1 MLRPARPLSALTA
14 AAIVVAVLSGCASTG
29 GAGAPSSGA
38 GLSVGAVDLSGACPA
53 TVVIQTDWNPQ
64 AEQGGLFALLGPD
77 ARIDAGKKSV
87 SGPLMAK
94 GEWTGVDVEIRAG
107 GPAIGFSG
115 VPAQM
120 YTDPDILLGWVNTDD
135 AVAASDT
142 LPTTAVMST
151 FEKAPWAIM
160 WDPKTYPDVHS
171 IADLGK
177 TDATVRYFDGTTY
190 MDYLT
195 GSGLLRTGQLD
206 GSYDGTPAAFIA
218 ADGTAAQQGFATVEP
233 WVYENAIPEWGR
245 ALDYQLVAD
254 TGYPIYA
261 VALAARTAD
270 VEGRADCLAKLVPV
284 IQQASVDYFA
294 DPSAANALIVSAVEQ
309 YDNGWV
315 YPAAEAENST
325 AQQRA
330 LGLAANGAD
339 GTFGSF
345 DEARVARVQSIVTPI
360 LTAKGVT
367 VPAGLTAEALA
378 TNRFLDP
385 AIALP

>member
-1 MLRPARPLSALTA
+1 MPRSARPLSTLA
-14 AAIVVAVLSGCASTG
+14 ATAIVVAVLSGCASTG
-29 GAGAPSSGA
+29 SAEAPSSGA
-38 GLSVGAVDLSGACPA
+38 GLSIGAVDLSGVCPA

-64 AEQGGLFALLGPD
+64 AEQGGLFTLLGPD
-77 ARIDAGKKSV
+77 ATIDAGRKSV
-87 SGPLMAK
+87 SGPLVAK

-135 AVAASDT
+135 AIAASDT

-195 GSGLLRTGQLD
+195 GSGLVRQDQLD
-206 GSYDGTPAAFIA
+206 GSYDGTPAAFVA
-218 ADGTAAQQGFATVEP
+218 AEGKAAQQGFATVEP

-245 ALDYQLVAD
+245 PLDYQLVAD

-261 VALAARTAD
+261 VALAVRSAD
-270 VEGRADCLAKLVPV
+270 VDAKADCLAKLVPV

-294 DPSAANALIVSAVEQ
+294 DPTPANDVIVSAVEQ

-315 YPAAEAENST
+315 YPAAEAANST

-330 LGLAANGAD
+330 LGLAANGVD

-345 DEARVARVQSIVTPI
+345 DEARIAQVESIVTPI
-360 LTAKGVT
+360 LVAKGVT
-367 VPAGLTAEALA
+367 VPTGLTPEELA

-385 AIALP
+385 SIALP

>member
-1 MLRPARPLSALTA
+1 MIRPSRPLSALATGA
-14 AAIVVAVLSGCASTG
+14 TVAVALTGCAS
-29 GAGAPSSGA
+29 GASTPAATSDLAIGET
-38 GLSVGAVDLSGACPA
+38 DLSAVCPA
-53 TVVIQTDWNPQ
+53 NVVIQTDWNPQ
-64 AEQGGLFALLGPD
+64 AEQGGLFTLLGPD
-77 ARIDAGKKSV
+77 STIDAGKKSV
-87 SGPLMAK
+87 SGPLMSK
-94 GEWTGVDVEIRAG
+94 GSWTGVNVEIRAG

-135 AVAASDT
+135 AIAASDT

-195 GSGLLRTGQLD
+195 GSGLLRADQLD

-218 ADGTAAQQGFATVEP
+218 ADGKAAQQGFATVEP
-233 WVYENAIPEWGR
+233 WVYENAIPEWAR
-245 ALDYQLVAD
+245 PLDYQLVAD

-261 VALAARTAD
+261 VALAVRSAD
-270 VEGRADCLAKLVPV
+270 VEQQSACLSALVPV

-294 DPSAANALIVSAVEQ
+294 DPEPANARIVSAVEQ

-315 YPAAEAENST
+315 YPAEEASNST
-325 AQQRA
+325 VQQRA
-330 LGLAANGAD
+330 LGLAANGGD

-345 DEARVARVQSIVTPI
+345 DAERVAKVQSIVTPI
-360 LTAKGVT
+360 LSAKGVS
-367 VPAGLTAEALA
+367 VADGLTPESLA
-378 TNRFLDP
+378 TNRFLD
-385 AIALP
+385 ASIALP

>member
-1 MLRPARPLSALTA
+1 MTRLPRPLSTLSAGALVAVALT
-14 AAIVVAVLSGCASTG
+14 GCAASG
-29 GAGAPSSGA
+29 GASSATSTSDMPIGAT
-38 GLSVGAVDLSGACPA
+38 DLSSVCPA

-64 AEQGGLFALLGPD
+64 AEQGGLFTLLGSD
-77 ARIDAGKKSV
+77 ARIDAGKNSV
-87 SGPLMAK
+87 SGPLMSQR
-94 GEWTGVDVEIRAG
+94 EWTGVDVEIRAG

-135 AVAASDT
+135 AIAASDT

-160 WDPKTYPDVHS
+160 WDPKTYPEVHS
-171 IADLGK
+171 IADLGR
-177 TDATVRYFDGTTY
+177 TSATVRYFDGTTY

-195 GSGLLRTGQLD
+195 GSGLLRTDQLD

-218 ADGTAAQQGFATVEP
+218 ANGTAAQQGFATVEP
-233 WVYENAIPEWGR
+233 WVYENAILEWGR
-245 ALDYQLVAD
+245 PLDYQLVAD

-261 VALAARTAD
+261 VALSARSAD
-270 VEGRADCLAKLVPV
+270 IEGQADCLAKLVPV

-294 DPSAANALIVSAVEQ
+294 DPTQANAVIAAAVEE

-315 YPAAEAENST
+315 YPIEEAENST
-325 AQQRA
+325 VQQRA
-330 LGLAANGAD
+330 LDLAANGLD

-345 DEARVARVQSIVTPI
+345 DDERVAKVQSIVTP
-360 LTAKGVT
+360 LLAENGVT
-367 VPAGLTAEALA
+367 VRDGLSAEQLA

-385 AIALP
+385 SIALP

>member
-1 MLRPARPLSALTA
+1 
-14 AAIVVAVLSGCASTG
+14 
-29 GAGAPSSGA
+29 
-38 GLSVGAVDLSGACPA
+38 
-53 TVVIQTDWNPQ
+53 
-64 AEQGGLFALLGPD
+64 
-77 ARIDAGKKSV
+77 
-87 SGPLMAK
+87 
-94 GEWTGVDVEIRAG
+94 
-107 GPAIGFSG
+107 
-115 VPAQM
+115 
-120 YTDPDILLGWVNTDD
+120 
-135 AVAASDT
+135 
-142 LPTTAVMST
+142 MST

-160 WDPKTYPDVHS
+160 WDPTTYPNVHS

-177 TDATVRYFDGTTY
+177 TEATVRYFDGTTY

-195 GSGLLRTGQLD
+195 GSGLLRTTQLD

-218 ADGTAAQQGFATVEP
+218 AGGTAAQQGFATVEP

-245 ALDYQLVAD
+245 PLDYQLVAD

-261 VALAARTAD
+261 VALAARSAD
-270 VEGRADCLAKLVPV
+270 IADKADCLAKLVPV

-294 DPSAANALIVSAVEQ
+294 DPAAANALIVSAVEQ

-325 AQQRA
+325 VQQRA
-330 LGLAANGAD
+330 LGLAADGPD

-345 DEARVARVQSIVTPI
+345 DETRVARVQSIVSPI

-367 VPAGLTAEALA
+367 VPAGLTPDQLA

-385 AIALP
+385 SIALP

>member
-1 MLRPARPLSALTA
+1 MRRLARPLSALA
-14 AAIVVAVLSGCASTG
+14 AGAIVAGVLTGCASTG
-29 GAGAPSSGA
+29 SAEAPSDGA
-38 GLSVGAVDLSGACPA
+38 GLSVGAVDLSEACPA

-64 AEQGGLFALLGPD
+64 AEQGGLFGLLGPD

-94 GEWTGVDVEIRAG
+94 GEWTGVNVEIRAG

-135 AVAASDT
+135 AIAASDT

-160 WDPKTYPDVHS
+160 WDPETYPDVHS
-171 IADLGK
+171 ITDLGK

-195 GSGLLRTGQLD
+195 GSGLLRTDQLD

-218 ADGTAAQQGFATVEP
+218 AGGTAAQQGFATVEP

-245 ALDYQLVAD
+245 PLEYQLVAD

-261 VALAARTAD
+261 VALAARSAD
-270 VEGRADCLAKLVPV
+270 IEARADCLSMLVPV

-294 DPSAANALIVSAVEQ
+294 DPAAANALIVSAVEQ

-325 AQQRA
+325 TQQRA
-330 LGLAANGAD
+330 LGLAANGPD

-345 DEARVARVQSIVTPI
+345 DEDRVARVQSIVTPI
-360 LTAKGVT
+360 LTEKGVT
-367 VPAGLTAEALA
+367 VPAGLTPEQLA

-385 AIALP
+385 EIALP

>member
-1 MLRPARPLSALTA
+1 MRRLARPLSALA
-14 AAIVVAVLSGCASTG
+14 AGAIVAGVLTGCASTG
-29 GAGAPSSGA
+29 SAEAPSDAA
-38 GLSVGAVDLSGACPA
+38 GLSVGAVDLSEACPA

-64 AEQGGLFALLGPD
+64 AEQGGLFRLLGPD
-77 ARIDAGKKSV
+77 ARIDAGNKSV

-94 GEWTGVDVEIRAG
+94 GEWTGVNVEIRAG

-135 AVAASDT
+135 AIAASDT

-160 WDPKTYPDVHS
+160 WDPETYPDVHS

-195 GSGLLRTGQLD
+195 GSGLLRTDQLD

-218 ADGTAAQQGFATVEP
+218 AGGTAAQQGFATVEP

-245 ALDYQLVAD
+245 PLEYQLVAD

-261 VALAARTAD
+261 VALAARSAD
-270 VEGRADCLAKLVPV
+270 IEARADCLSMLVPV

-294 DPSAANALIVSAVEQ
+294 DPAAANALIVSAVEQ

-325 AQQRA
+325 TQQRA
-330 LGLAANGAD
+330 LGLAANGPD

-345 DEARVARVQSIVTPI
+345 DEDRVARVQSIVTPI
-360 LTAKGVT
+360 LTEKGVA
-367 VPAGLTAEALA
+367 VPTGLTPEQLA

-385 AIALP
+385 EIALP

>member
-1 MLRPARPLSALTA
+1 MTRLSRPLSAVAVGAAVA
-14 AAIVVAVLSGCASTG
+14 AALTGCASG
-29 GAGAPSSGA
+29 GAAAPAAAPGLAIGAT
-38 GLSVGAVDLSGACPA
+38 DLSGVCPA

-64 AEQGGLFALLGPD
+64 AEQGGLFTLLGPD

-87 SGPLMAK
+87 SGPLMSQ
-94 GEWTGVDVEIRAG
+94 GEWTGVNVEIRAG

-135 AVAASDT
+135 AIAASDT

-171 IADLGK
+171 IADLAK

-195 GSGLLRTGQLD
+195 GSGLLRTDQLD

-233 WVYENAIPEWGR
+233 WVYVNAIPEWGR

-261 VALAARTAD
+261 VALAARSAD
-270 VEGRADCLAKLVPV
+270 IDTQADCLSKLVPV
-284 IQQASVDYFA
+284 VQQASVDYFA
-294 DPSAANALIVSAVEQ
+294 DPAATNALIVSAVEQ

-360 LTAKGVT
+360 LTEKGVT
-367 VPAGLTAEALA
+367 VPAGLTPEQLA

>member
-1 MLRPARPLSALTA
+1 MTRLSRPLSA
-14 AAIVVAVLSGCASTG
+14 VAVGAAVAAVLTGCASG
-29 GAGAPSSGA
+29 GATAPAASSGLA
-38 GLSVGAVDLSGACPA
+38 IGATDLSGVCPA

-64 AEQGGLFALLGPD
+64 AEQGGLFTLLGPD

-87 SGPLMAK
+87 SGPLMSK
-94 GEWTGVDVEIRAG
+94 GEWTGVNVEIRAG

-135 AVAASDT
+135 AIAASDT

-195 GSGLLRTGQLD
+195 GSGLLRTDQLD

-261 VALAARTAD
+261 VALAARSAD
-270 VEGRADCLAKLVPV
+270 IDTQADCLSKLVPV
-284 IQQASVDYFA
+284 VQQASVDYFA
-294 DPSAANALIVSAVEQ
+294 DPAAANALIVSAVEQ

-345 DEARVARVQSIVTPI
+345 DETRVARVQSIVTPI
-360 LTAKGVT
+360 LTEKGVT
-367 VPAGLTAEALA
+367 VPAGLTPEQLA